1 MSEAKIYNKLVRDLI
16 PRVIEQTGK
25 TCTTHLA
32 DEAEYRQA
40 LSDKLSEEVAEF
52 LAKPC
57 EEEMA
62 DIFEVMDCLIECYG
76 FDPDHIQAIKA
87 QKKAERGGFA
97 GRLILETV
105 EDQLV

>member
-57 EEEMA
+57 EEEVA
-62 DIFEVMDCLIECYG
+62 DIFEVMESLIECYD
-76 FDPDHIQAIKA
+76 FDPDRIKAIKA

-105 EDQLV
+105 EDQKV